1 VGRRCL
7 RARFCNGSDVFGTC
21 YCRASGTPHS
31 CHLMANQRCAFYF
44 SLHVAM
50 ATRMS
55 RPPGQS
61 GPLLARRAHS
71 TRVIPQPSVAAPR
84 AYLIGL
90 DCPTTL
96 FQCPASAGMR
106 ILSFVTTLRLTLQ
119 LGASAAMATDT
130 VAAGFPCTLY
140 VTPSSLQTLRSTS
153 SDRRLA
159 SGMDYPANTHSHSE
173 PSTFP
178 SPMRAS
184 PRSPSRR
191 SELTRSFPPW

>member
-1 VGRRCL
+1 
-7 RARFCNGSDVFGTC
+7 
-21 YCRASGTPHS
+21 
-31 CHLMANQRCAFYF
+31 
-44 SLHVAM
+44 
-50 ATRMS
+50 MS
-55 RPPGQS
+55 RPPGRS
-61 GPLLARRAHS
+61 GPLLASRAHS
-71 TRVIPQPSVAAPR
+71 TRVIPQPSVAAPQ

-130 VAAGFPCTLY
+130 VAAGFPCVLY
-140 VTPSSLQTLRSTS
+140 VTPSSLQTPRNTS
-153 SDRRLA
+153 ATDDSRLEWI
-159 SGMDYPANTHSHSE
+159 YPANIHSHPELSM
-173 PSTFP
+173 FP

-191 SELTRSFPPW
+191 SESTRSFPHW